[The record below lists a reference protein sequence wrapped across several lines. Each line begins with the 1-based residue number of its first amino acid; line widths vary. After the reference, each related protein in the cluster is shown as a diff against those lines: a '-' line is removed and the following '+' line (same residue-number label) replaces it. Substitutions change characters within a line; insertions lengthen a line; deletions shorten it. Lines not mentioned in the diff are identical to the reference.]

1 MSIANSDLVLYGGL
15 VLLIISAVLV
25 LVFALLRKEFPYTLR
40 EIPTFARLRRAIGL
54 AIEDGS
60 RVHFSIGRGGLN
72 MPWSAAAFVGLA
84 TVRRVAELTSVSDRP
99 SIVTSGDGALNV
111 LSQDTLK
118 ASYVAAVAPERYDA
132 SMGQVTGLTPFSYAA
147 GAIPVMRDENI
158 STNVIVGN
166 FGLEV
171 ALMADA
177 AERQDNFTMVAS
189 DNIPAQAVLFAAG
202 SNPLIGEETVCGW
215 GLCPGRGDT
224 YCQFAGPGFIAL
236 GAHRCH
242 RGWRSVEAGGD
253 FVRDNNHIFPSNHCH
268 HLGCGL
274 VPGYFLPG
282 VPLFAALRTAFL
294 NWVMILAATAVFV
307 GIANLFTVHFQKLKI
322 RKDAAYSVILLIFLA
337 GTFILGLISP
347 ASPAM
352 DFVFAS
358 IQIPVETSLMALL
371 AVSLLYATIRLVALA
386 GELHE
391 HHFHCHG
398 TDHLFGDGAPAVH
411 RSAATSFRTGCVPSS
426 PKSRPPPV
434 HAVSC
439 WEWLWAR

>member
-1 MSIANSDLVLYGGL
+1 VSIANSDLVLYGGL
-15 VLLIISAVLV
+15 ILLIISAVLV

-40 EIPTFARLRRAIGL
+40 DIPTFARLRRAIGL

-202 SNPLIGEETVCGW
+202 SNPLIGEE
-215 GLCPGRGDT
+215 
-224 YCQFAGPGFIAL
+224 
-236 GAHRCH
+236 
-242 RGWRSVEAGGD
+242 
-253 FVRDNNHIFPSNHCH
+253 
-268 HLGCGL
+268 
-274 VPGYFLPG
+274 
-282 VPLFAALRTAFL
+282 
-294 NWVMILAATAVFV
+294 
-307 GIANLFTVHFQKLKI
+307 
-322 RKDAAYSVILLIFLA
+322 
-337 GTFILGLISP
+337 
-347 ASPAM
+347 
-352 DFVFAS
+352 
-358 IQIPVETSLMALL
+358 
-371 AVSLLYATIRLVALA
+371 LYAVGAYVQA
-386 GELHE
+386 G
-391 HHFHCHG
+391 
-398 TDHLFGDGAPAVH
+398 AVH
-411 RSAATSFRTGCVPSS
+411 TASLRVQDLLRWALIVAIVVG
-426 PKSRPPPV
+426 
-434 HAVSC
+434 AV
-439 WEWLWAR
+439 LKLVGVL

>member
-40 EIPTFARLRRAIGL
+40 DIPTFARLRRAIGL

-84 TVRRVAELTSVSDRP
+84 TVRRVSELTSVSDRP
-99 SIVTSGDGALNV
+99 SVVTSGDGALNI

-132 SMGQVTGLTPFSYAA
+132 SMGQVTGLTPFSFAA

-158 STNVIVGN
+158 STNVIVGH

-202 SNPLIGEETVCGW
+202 SNPLIGEELYAVGA
-215 GLCPGRGDT
+215 
-224 YCQFAGPGFIAL
+224 YVQAGAVHTASLRVQDLLRWAL
-236 GAHRCH
+236 IVAIVVGA
-242 RGWRSVEAGGD
+242 V
-253 FVRDNNHIFPSNHCH
+253 
-268 HLGCGL
+268 LKL
-274 VPGYFLPG
+274 
-282 VPLFAALRTAFL
+282 
-294 NWVMILAATAVFV
+294 V
-307 GIANLFTVHFQKLKI
+307 GIL
-322 RKDAAYSVILLIFLA
+322 
-337 GTFILGLISP
+337 
-347 ASPAM
+347 
-352 DFVFAS
+352 
-358 IQIPVETSLMALL
+358 
-371 AVSLLYATIRLVALA
+371 
-386 GELHE
+386 
-391 HHFHCHG
+391 
-398 TDHLFGDGAPAVH
+398 
-411 RSAATSFRTGCVPSS
+411 
-426 PKSRPPPV
+426 
-434 HAVSC
+434 
-439 WEWLWAR
+439 